1 MGVEEP
7 IQILLVDDRPENLM
21 ALEAVLE
28 SGQYK
33 LVKATSGQEALKYLL
48 KDDFA
53 VIVLDVQMPGMDGI
67 ETAKLIKARDK
78 TKDIPIIFISANS
91 KDAEH
96 LFEGYS
102 AGAIDYMVKPFIP
115 QILKSKI
122 EGFVD
127 MYLINQRHK
136 TQSML
141 LQQKTQELERINYE
155 LVKAKEAAEI
165 AAKAKTEF
173 LAMMSHEIRTP
184 MNGVIGMIDLLLET
198 ELQEEQKEY
207 AEIIRN
213 SANTL
218 VTIINDI
225 LDFTKMESGK
235 MELEESPF
243 ELRVGIQEVFNL
255 FSMDASCKGLE
266 LVYFIDDSVPEIL
279 YGDMG
284 RLRQVLINLIAN
296 SIKFTDQGGIY
307 LVVSSDY
314 REEGNQDKFT
324 LEFTVK
330 DTGIGIAAEKVD
342 RLFKPFSQLDSSM
355 TRKYGGTGLG
365 LAICQTLVQ
374 MMGGQIQVVPQEEKG
389 AAFTF
394 TVQMGT
400 CNEENI
406 DAHYCAGMYAEGHFP
421 AAKRMLVVDDH
432 PINQR
437 LMVSM
442 LNKLGYEADVAE
454 DGASAV
460 EAVLDGRGYEIIF
473 MDLQMPVMDGLEA
486 TRNIRQRCD
495 AGKAPVIIAMTANV
509 MEGIKGKCLQSG
521 MNDYISKP
529 VKLSSVKKMIA
540 KYSDG
545 SGAVGSMEHS
555 YRQAYQESF
564 ADS

>member
-7 IQILLVDDRPENLM
+7 IHILLVDDRPENLM
-21 ALEAVLE
+21 ALEAVLGSE
-28 SGQYK
+28 QYK
-33 LVKATSGQEALKYLL
+33 LVLATSGQEALKYLL
-48 KDDFA
+48 KDNFA

-67 ETAKLIKARDK
+67 ETARLIKARDK

-122 EGFVD
+122 DGFVD
-127 MYLINQRHK
+127 MYITNQRHK

-141 LQQKTQELERINYE
+141 LQQKTQELERINDE

-198 ELQEEQKEY
+198 ELQDEQKGY

-243 ELRVGIQEVFNL
+243 ELRAGIQEVFNL
-255 FSMDASCKGLE
+255 FSVDASRKGLE
-266 LVYFIDDSVPEIL
+266 LVYFMDDGIPQVL

-307 LVVSSDY
+307 LVVSSS
-314 REEGNQDKFT
+314 RDKDDPDKLI

-330 DTGIGIAAEKVD
+330 DTGIGIAPDKVD
-342 RLFKPFSQLDSSM
+342 KLFKPFSQLDSSM

-374 MMGGQIQVVPQEEKG
+374 LMGGEIRVEPQEEKG

-394 TVQMGT
+394 SVQVRK
-400 CNEENI
+400 CVDEDEEPN
-406 DAHYCAGMYAEGHFP
+406 YCVCPPVEGRLLQP
-421 AAKRMLVVDDH
+421 ERMLVVDDH

-442 LNKLGYEADVAE
+442 LNKLGYEASVAE
-454 DGASAV
+454 DGA
-460 EAVLDGRGYEIIF
+460 EAVRMALEGDGYSMIF

-486 TRNIRQRCD
+486 TERIREGQCPDRQP
-495 AGKAPVIIAMTANV
+495 PVIIAMTANV
-509 MEGIKGKCLQSG
+509 MEGVRSKCLKAG

-529 VKLSSVKKMIA
+529 VKLSSVRKMIA
-540 KYSDG
+540 KYS
-545 SGAVGSMEHS
+545 SGAIQGSMKQLQET
-555 YRQAYQESF
+555 YRESVV
-564 ADS
+564 DS